1 MLTLNDF
8 DGLYYKD
15 SITKLK
21 LHLHSYIIAL
31 VNNIHVD
38 IVDFPEIRLDHVYL
52 FDTDAKLRF
61 LGVWKK
67 DVNIH
72 TEMLD
77 WIRSFLKRYVNL
89 LTSLM
94 YDSGQLRINPKSN
107 NSEQQEED

>member
-8 DGLYYKD
+8 DGISYKD

-21 LHLHSYIIAL
+21 LHLHSYIIPL
-31 VNNIHVD
+31 INNIHVD
-38 IVDFPEIRLDHVYL
+38 IVDFPEIRLDHIYL
-52 FDTDAKLRF
+52 FDTYAKLRS

-77 WIRSFLKRYVNL
+77 RIRNFLKRYVDL
-89 LTSLM
+89 LTSFM
-94 YDSGQLRINPKSN
+94 YDSGQLRIIPKSN
-107 NSEQQEED
+107 NSE